1 MSIVFFQMAC
11 DEVSVDAATWG
22 RAKMALIHDPE
33 AWRSKLAALPLASFA
48 AGETVFA
55 EGTKT
60 GRLLILKSGAV
71 SIVKGDIELAQVT
84 EPGAVFGEMSALL
97 DQPHGAD
104 VRALETSEFHVAD
117 AATLLQDPAALLY
130 VTTVLAQRIDAA
142 NRGLLELKREFEAG
156 EPRSLIEKT
165 LDGIE
170 GLLSAIG
177 TGYIRAGAGYSV
189 FPSA

>member
-1 MSIVFFQMAC
+1 M
-11 DEVSVDAATWG
+11 T
-22 RAKMALIHDPE
+22 LIHDPE
-33 AWRSKLAALPLASFA
+33 AWQSKLAALPLASFD
-48 AGETVFA
+48 AGETVFS

-71 SIVKGDIELAQVT
+71 SIMKAGIEIAQVAAH
-84 EPGAVFGEMSALL
+84 GAVFGEMSALL

-104 VRALETSEFHVAD
+104 VRALEMSEFHVAD
-117 AATLLQDPAALLY
+117 AATLLHDPAALLY

-142 NRGLLELKREFEAG
+142 NRGFIELKSQLDAG
-156 EPRSLIEKT
+156 EPRGLIEKT

-177 TGYIRAGAGYSV
+177 TGYLRAGAGVSGYP
-189 FPSA
+189 FA